1 MRMLPFKVAVNSAG
15 RRNRCD
21 LGRPRRA
28 RGKIMRS
35 DACGL
40 WRGAQ
45 TICGT
50 RPLTSCGRENHG
62 CACVSARWVDMC
74 VSSGLFLL
82 WMVLAAML
90 AAKRAANLLPPI
102 NVCQHIIPLTV
113 CKCRRHIVPVDN
125 CFFTG

>member
-21 LGRPRRA
+21 LGSTRRA

-40 WRGAQ
+40 WRGARP
-45 TICGT
+45 IYGA
-50 RPLTSCGRENHG
+50 RPLSSCGREIRG
-62 CACVSARWVDMC
+62 CACVSERWVDMC

-82 WMVLAAML
+82 LMVPAATL
-90 AAKRAANLLPPI
+90 AAKRAANLLPLI
-102 NVCQHIIPLTV
+102 DACQHIITLT
-113 CKCRRHIVPVDN
+113 I
-125 CFFTG
+125 